1 MKFSVIIPAH
11 NAENHIRKGLD
22 SIAQQTFKDY
32 ELIVICDNCE
42 DNTESIAKQ
51 YGAITKNVNFGRDG
65 LTRNIGLDMAQ
76 GEWILF
82 MDDDDWWL
90 HEFVFQQINN
100 KLSDNIDL
108 LAFSFIF
115 KGWQYA
121 TPLGNLGKHWYAPWS
136 KCYRRSFING
146 CKFSDEW
153 SISDVTFYNEVM
165 VRCPRILDWDMPM
178 YYYNYLREGS
188 MSQIDGHGIPK

>member
-188 MSQIDGHGIPK
+188 ISQIDGHGIPK

>member
-65 LTRNIGLDMAQ
+65 LTRNVGLDMAQ

-165 VRCPRILDWDMPM
+165 ARCPRILDWDMPM

-188 MSQIDGHGIPK
+188 ISQIDGHGIPK